1 MSSVENWKKDAGEE
15 AEKGSGDKKQTEDAE
30 CKKSSELRSA
40 SSWKIK
46 SCMVE
51 MPLPMEIQSLYWY
64 FSPGT
69 GSKRPAMRMVRV
81 SQMELTR

>member
-40 SSWKIK
+40 SS
-46 SCMVE
+46 
-51 MPLPMEIQSLYWY
+51 
-64 FSPGT
+64 
-69 GSKRPAMRMVRV
+69 
-81 SQMELTR
+81 